1 MMQCHFHQSTLALCS
16 LQQSHEMIGLRGV
29 GMMQLKIS
37 RMEQFLPSF
46 PVSEQSRVK
55 QKYTT
60 TVSNDKSVDYSH
72 LNT

>member
-16 LQQSHEMIGLRGV
+16 LQQSHEMIGLQDV

-46 PVSEQSRVK
+46 PVSAQSRVK
-55 QKYTT
+55 NQYTT
-60 TVSNDKSVDYSH
+60 MVRNEITDY
-72 LNT
+72 